1 MNGQVL
7 QSNDQPVYLTIKKYP
22 TYNIFKLPMECLTV
36 RWKVFSQRDKQS
48 VQDKFGKAEVE
59 LIFRTLQ
66 DFFGTF

>member
-1 MNGQVL
+1 
-7 QSNDQPVYLTIKKYP
+7 
-22 TYNIFKLPMECLTV
+22 MECFTV